1 LYDLLGAEEV
11 VKSTS
16 AKRSSTSY
24 VACVYMRERKGK
36 KKKESW
42 LPSVGM
48 KNSAWFVWRFLKF
61 GVFFVV
67 MRLVLLLLS
76 YMAWCCECDMR
87 VYLI

>member
-1 LYDLLGAEEV
+1 
-11 VKSTS
+11 
-16 AKRSSTSY
+16 
-24 VACVYMRERKGK
+24 MRERKGK